1 MKLKR
6 YLCVFMFAALAL
18 CGCGGEKSGE
28 TTAAPGKVV
37 DITADAL
44 LKKVNDKEDFALVFT
59 QTTCG
64 HCETFLKMMESYMKN
79 HNVVL
84 YIMVLDKES
93 DVDKALKK
101 LKEPFPEFTSTPDIY
116 YVEKGVIKSR
126 FWSEFQEKGLDA
138 ETFHEWVMKYGLMTP
153 DQEK

>member
-1 MKLKR
+1 MKIRR
-6 YLCVFMFAALAL
+6 YLCVFAFVLVSL
-18 CGCGGEKSGE
+18 VGCGGEGNNE
-28 TTAAPGKVV
+28 TTKEPGQVV
-37 DITADAL
+37 EINTDAL
-44 LKKVNDKEDFALVFT
+44 VKKMNDKEDFAIVFT

-64 HCETFLKMMESYMKN
+64 HCETFLKKMDKYMKN

-84 YIMVLDKES
+84 YNMVLDKES

-126 FWSEFQEKGLDA
+126 FWSEFQEKGLDD

>member
-37 DITADAL
+37 EITADAL

-64 HCETFLKMMESYMKN
+64 HCETFLKMMDKYMKN

-84 YIMVLDKES
+84 YNMVLDKES

-116 YVEKGVIKSR
+116 YVEKG
-126 FWSEFQEKGLDA
+126 LDD